1 MKASTMTRTKQVTK
15 RKQKA
20 ATRPMETGSPF
31 EITRSWRLK
40 VHGEPSQAEW
50 REFGETFVRMVKMY
64 VERSHVL
71 RERISEME
79 KTLERYQGLKRK
91 R

>member
-1 MKASTMTRTKQVTK
+1 MKTPKQVTK
-15 RKQKA
+15 RKQKS
-20 ATRPMETGSPF
+20 TTQLIGTGSPF
-31 EITRSWRLK
+31 EITPGWRLK
-40 VHGEPSQAEW
+40 VHGEPTQAEW

-79 KTLERYQGLKRK
+79 RTLERYQGPKRK
-91 R
+91 G